1 MQLAEMKTLLSTW
14 AAEKPLVSRLWLF
27 GSRVRGD
34 HRPDSDVDVA
44 IELDM
49 SAVKGVD
56 ESGGMATWAFD
67 ATPWKPELEG
77 LLSLLVD
84 LQRYKAGETNII
96 QSGIDKSSLLVYEK
110 QKR

>member
-1 MQLAEMKTLLSTW
+1 MQLAEIHALLTAW
-14 AAEKPLVSRLWLF
+14 AAKEPLVGRLWLF
-27 GSRVRGD
+27 GSRAREQ

-67 ATPWKPELEG
+67 AKP
-77 LLSLLVD
+77 
-84 LQRYKAGETNII
+84 
-96 QSGIDKSSLLVYEK
+96 
-110 QKR
+110 